1 MKKNEIPENLL
12 TTRKLGL
19 EVKKKSK
26 IFSVSFSLIDF
37 GHLLNHI
44 LSVIND
50 ESHGHC
56 ISITNTESLYHALRI
71 EKHFDYING
80 ADFSLCDGVGVVLA
94 GKILGEN
101 IPRLHG
107 PDLMLKCCDFG
118 RSKGWR
124 HFFYGGK
131 EGVPELLSENLT
143 ERFPGMIT
151 AGTYSPPF
159 RSLTAEED
167 AVIIKMIS
175 ESRPDILWV
184 GLGLLKQEQWI
195 ANHLHKFHMAWMVG
209 VGAAFDFYAGT
220 IKRAPA
226 FYRKTG
232 LEWLYRLAHEPR
244 MLKRNI
250 YSFMVICRAIIGR
263 VSFKGPG

>member
-1 MKKNEIPENLL
+1 MD
-12 TTRKLGL
+12 RQ
-19 EVKKKSK
+19 EVKKHSK
-26 IFSVSFSLIDF
+26 NFFSVSFSVTDF
-37 GHLLNHI
+37 DHLLSQI
-44 LSVIND
+44 QSAIN
-50 ESHGHC
+50 EENNGHY
-56 ISITNTESLYHALRI
+56 ISITNTESLYHALKI

-80 ADFSLCDGVGVVLA
+80 ADFSCCDGVGVVLA
-94 GKILGEN
+94 GKILGKD

-107 PDLMLKCCDFG
+107 PDLMLKCCDYG
-118 RSKGWR
+118 QSRGWR

-143 ERFPGMIT
+143 KRFPSMIT

-159 RSLTAEED
+159 RSLSPEED
-167 AVIIKMIS
+167 AAIIKMIND
-175 ESRPDILWV
+175 SRPDILWV

-195 ANHLHKFHMAWMVG
+195 ANHLDTIHVPWMVG

-220 IKRAPA
+220 IRRAPA
-226 FYRKTG
+226 FYRRTG

-250 YSFMVICRAIIGR
+250 YSFTILYRAIMEKF
-263 VSFKGPG
+263 SFKKIG